1 MVVSAL
7 KPCIVTLI
15 KNMNGNHVAQRC
27 LQYLM
32 PEYSEV
38 RDTSFFWSELL
49 WHLEGFFFFFFNSG
63 NLSSLLYFPKPF
75 KHLYEEASLTLVL
88 TLNLVLQ
95 AFETKKREVKL
106 VDTCYFK

>member
-1 MVVSAL
+1 L

-49 WHLEGFFFFFFNSG
+49 WHLEGFFFFLIYPPCFIFQNP
-63 NLSSLLYFPKPF
+63 LKTCM
-75 KHLYEEASLTLVL
+75 KK
-88 TLNLVLQ
+88 Q
-95 AFETKKREVKL
+95 A
-106 VDTCYFK
+106 

>member
-1 MVVSAL
+1 
-7 KPCIVTLI
+7 
-15 KNMNGNHVAQRC
+15 MNGNHVAQRC

-49 WHLEGFFFFFFNSG
+49 WHFKKKNSG

-95 AFETKKREVKL
+95 SI
-106 VDTCYFK
+106 